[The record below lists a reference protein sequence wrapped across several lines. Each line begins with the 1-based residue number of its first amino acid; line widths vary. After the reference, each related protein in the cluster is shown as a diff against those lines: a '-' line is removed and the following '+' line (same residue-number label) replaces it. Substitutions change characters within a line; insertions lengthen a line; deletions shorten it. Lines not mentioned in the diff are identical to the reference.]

1 MSAAS
6 IHPNIPALQM
16 VAVTVGA
23 REDLRIAVLED
34 VHWSVAPGDYWVIGG
49 MNNSGKSD
57 LLALAA
63 GLTPAQRGS
72 YRLFG
77 HDMPG
82 EVGGQERL
90 RVGLVFD
97 GGKPFHQLTIEEN
110 VMLPLRYHRAAGE
123 SEPAERAREIME
135 LTGLSPWAGRMP
147 GTIGRAWEKRLGLA
161 RALVLQ
167 PEVLLLDDPL
177 GGLDARHIDWWLNF
191 LEKLSAGHPYLHG
204 RPMTL
209 AIAAHNLQ
217 PWRDKSVWLAV
228 LQNKRFAPLG
238 RCSEL
243 SSVAEPLV
251 HELLLEKR
259 RTEPSV

>member
-1 MSAAS
+1 MNAAS
-6 IHPNIPALQM
+6 VNQNIPAIEM

-23 REDLRIAVLED
+23 REDLSIAILRD
-34 VHWSVAPGDYWVIGG
+34 VHWSVATGDYWVIGG
-49 MNNSGKSD
+49 MHNSGKSD
-57 LLALAA
+57 FLALVA
-63 GLTPAQRGS
+63 GLTPVQQGA

-77 HDMPG
+77 HNMLA
-82 EVGGQERL
+82 EVGAQERL

-97 GGKPFHQLTIEEN
+97 GGKPFHHLTIAEN

-123 SEPAERAREIME
+123 SEPAERAREIIE

-177 GGLDARHIDWWLNF
+177 GGLDARHINWWLNF
-191 LEKLSAGHPYLHG
+191 LENLSSGHPYLHG

-209 AIAAHNLQ
+209 VIAAHNLQ
-217 PWRDKSVWLAV
+217 PWRNKPVCLAV
-228 LQNKRFAPLG
+228 LQHKRFVPLG
-238 RCSEL
+238 RHSEL

-251 HELLLEKR
+251 QELLLEKAM
-259 RTEPSV
+259 SS

>member
-6 IHPNIPALQM
+6 VHQNVPAIEM
-16 VAVTVGA
+16 VAVTVGT
-23 REDLRIAVLED
+23 REDLSITVLED
-34 VHWSVAPGDYWVIGG
+34 VHWSVAAGQYWLIGG
-49 MNNSGKSD
+49 MNSSGKSD
-57 LLALAA
+57 FLALAA
-63 GLTPAQRGS
+63 GLTPAQQGS

-77 HDMPG
+77 HPMPAELG
-82 EVGGQERL
+82 ADHRL

-97 GGKPFHQLTIEEN
+97 GGKPFHQLTIAEN
-110 VMLPLRYHRAAGE
+110 VLLPLRYHRAAGE

-135 LTGLSPWAGRMP
+135 LTGLSPWAGQMP
-147 GTIGRAWEKRLGLA
+147 GSIGRAWEKRLGLA
-161 RALVLQ
+161 RALVLK

-191 LEKLSAGHPYLHG
+191 LEKLSSGHPYLHG

-217 PWRDKSVWLAV
+217 PWRNRSVWLAV
-228 LQNKRFAPLG
+228 LQDKRLVPLG
-238 RCSEL
+238 RCSGL

-251 HELLLEKR
+251 QELLLEKAM
-259 RTEPSV
+259 TA